1 MSVLPDEVADHLDKV
16 VAATR
21 LLPSTDRVRA
31 LDTAVSV
38 LLAGT
43 VEAWPA
49 AEIAPDAGIEAPP
62 GMTSAVARR
71 RVRRSHSAD
80 RPAARLGSFA
90 VPVWITLVPGPG
102 LSVVSGR
109 MGV

>member
-1 MSVLPDEVADHLDKV
+1 MSVLPDGVADHLDKV

-21 LLPSTDRVRA
+21 LLPTTDRVRA

-38 LLAGT
+38 LQAGT

-49 AEIAPDAGIEAPP
+49 AEIASNAGIEPPP
-62 GMTSAVARR
+62 GMTSAAPRR

-80 RPAARLGSFA
+80 RPAARRGSFSI
-90 VPVWITLVPGPG
+90 PVWITLVPGVG

>member
-1 MSVLPDEVADHLDKV
+1 MSVLPAGVADHLDKV

-43 VEAWPA
+43 VEAWPP
-49 AEIAPDAGIEAPP
+49 AEIAPDAGIDPP
-62 GMTSAVARR
+62 GMRSAATRR
-71 RVRRSHSAD
+71 RVRRSYSAD
-80 RPAARLGSFA
+80 QPAARRGSLSI
-90 VPVWITLVPGPG
+90 PVWITLVPGVG
-102 LSVVSGR
+102 LSVVSDR

>member
-38 LLAGT
+38 LLAGK
-43 VEAWPA
+43 VEAWPP
-49 AEIAPDAGIEAPP
+49 AETASNAGIEAPP
-62 GMTSAVARR
+62 GMRSAATRR
-71 RVRRSHSAD
+71 HVRRSHSAD
-80 RPAARLGSFA
+80 QPAARLGSFA
-90 VPVWITLVPGPG
+90 IPVWITRIPGVG